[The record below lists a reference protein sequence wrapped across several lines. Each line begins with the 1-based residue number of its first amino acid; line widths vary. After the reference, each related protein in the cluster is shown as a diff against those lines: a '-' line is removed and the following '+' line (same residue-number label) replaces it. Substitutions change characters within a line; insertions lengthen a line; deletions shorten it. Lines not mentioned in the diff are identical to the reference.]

1 MPGQV
6 TTRSWQCGLAELGSG
21 SFGRRRCVIGAC
33 RGLASR
39 PWVCL
44 LSFDSFLSISSASS
58 EPRVQGESRVEM
70 GTGMVLDM
78 VTDAHHDMSGL
89 SGHGMRDEVRKKTW
103 HLSKSRRNRRVA
115 MVWHWAPRGGA
126 ALHHCV
132 NFEGEEGVCAY
143 RHTRGRQRSN

>member
-1 MPGQV
+1 MKRIV
-6 TTRSWQCGLAELGSG
+6 K
-21 SFGRRRCVIGAC
+21 VC

-44 LSFDSFLSISSASS
+44 LSLDSFLSISSASS

-89 SGHGMRDEVRKKTW
+89 SGHGMRDEVRKKT
-103 HLSKSRRNRRVA
+103 LQFVKEPEKQACGNGVA
-115 MVWHWAPRGGA
+115 LGTPRW
-126 ALHHCV
+126 
-132 NFEGEEGVCAY
+132 
-143 RHTRGRQRSN
+143 RSSSPLREL